1 MKSWFRQCFYKT
13 KSISQNLQQGPN
25 VLKNKNT
32 TKSKAWLKL
41 SSEMIPR
48 MPLYKIKNRLGDDSR
63 YLTISHKK
71 RFVPN
76 VNVLDF
82 VREFFGGIQ
91 TLSNTEQ
98 KLKMGQFL
106 ILLLCERFGLWS
118 LQCWNDILR
127 EKNWTTFIYIYDSF
141 MHIVFDDLIGSGSGA
156 NSGSMIMKWKSHI
169 KTIPFS
175 PTA

>member
-1 MKSWFRQCFYKT
+1 MKSWFSQFFYKT
-13 KSISQNLQQGPN
+13 KSISQNLKQGPN
-25 VLKNKNT
+25 VLKNQNT
-32 TKSKAWLKL
+32 TKSKAWLEVA
-41 SSEMIPR
+41 SEMIPK
-48 MPLYKIKNRLGDDSR
+48 MSLYKIKNRFGDDSR

-82 VREFFGGIQ
+82 VRVFFGGIQ

-98 KLKMGQFL
+98 KLKMEQFL

-127 EKNWTTFIYIYDSF
+127 EKTTEPHLCILFS
-141 MHIVFDDLIGSGSGA
+141 IV
-156 NSGSMIMKWKSHI
+156 
-169 KTIPFS
+169 
-175 PTA
+175 